1 MSNMSRNLSDEGGGD
16 VDRIR
21 SFDPKRRLFDPPKH
35 PPLRDP
41 QTNPRGVRHI
51 DETAQDRMAVEDRPR
66 YQAALR
72 RRAAMIAAAKLRLRG
87 LSGRRIAPPGGG
99 PAEPKA

>member
-1 MSNMSRNLSDEGGGD
+1 MSNIISNLTGDGGGD
-16 VDRIR
+16 VDRIG

-35 PPLRDP
+35 PPLLDP

-87 LSGRRIAPPGGG
+87 LSGRIARPGSG